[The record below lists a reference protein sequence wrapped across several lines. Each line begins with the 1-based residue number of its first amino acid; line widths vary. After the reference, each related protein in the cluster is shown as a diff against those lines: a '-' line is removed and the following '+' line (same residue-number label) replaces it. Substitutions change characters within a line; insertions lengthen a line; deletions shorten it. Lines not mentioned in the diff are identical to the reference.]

1 VDLAFRHKERT
12 AFAGEVPAMVNS
24 GQPPVAVV
32 DFADRYHEP
41 LNRAIANRMR
51 QVGVPDEMIG
61 FKYPGVDEGAFVR
74 YPTAQ
79 VGGNINPHTFPGRRP
94 AINLDCGVLDVSHPA
109 MSKVPSWSQASLRD
123 RIEAAVAHEY
133 TEALAKPMPGLSFH
147 DQALKFAP
155 ETALDIS
162 SGARQILREYR
173 TAMGLD

>member
-1 VDLAFRHKERT
+1 VAGRPGGAADAALVEEGRLLAFGHNGQT
-12 AFAGEVPAMVNS
+12 AYRRSFSRDRMAGGS
-24 GQPPVAVV
+24 GSSSQGT
-32 DFADRYHEP
+32 DR
-41 LNRAIANRMR
+41 
-51 QVGVPDEMIG
+51 
-61 FKYPGVDEGAFVR
+61 VDEGAFVR
-74 YPTAQ
+74 YPTSQ
-79 VGGNINPHTFPGRRP
+79 VGGNINPYTFPGRRP

-162 SGARQILREYR
+162 PAARQILREYR